1 MNLLLLSKKI
11 NSIKNILKPNSM
23 IGFVGTAGEVYE
35 NPIWINE
42 DKSIL
47 YFLYNKK
54 YLRFKMNNDKI

>member
-47 YFLYNKK
+47 YFLYNRIFS
-54 YLRFKMNNDKI
+54 LV